1 MVAYHTPVLLR
12 ESVDGLKINTS
23 GTYVDCTFG
32 GGGHSREIL
41 SRLGAD
47 GRLVAFDQDA
57 EALANRPDDNRLT
70 LVHGNFK
77 YLLNY
82 LRFENAPKVDGILAD
97 LGVSGHHFDSE
108 TRGFSFRFDS
118 PLDMRM
124 NQEADF
130 TARNV
135 VNEYT
140 VDQLASIF
148 RMYGELDNAGRV
160 AWLIDGCRKNH
171 RINTVGELKEAIAQ
185 ATPQKAATK
194 FLAKVFQALRIEVNH
209 EMDALR
215 EMLEQT
221 ADAIRPGGRLVVI
234 TYHSLE
240 DRLVKNYMKNG
251 KFDGQA
257 EKDLYGNVDVPF
269 RMENHKVIVAGDRE
283 LDENSRSRSAKLRI
297 AERI

>member
-1 MVAYHTPVLLR
+1 MEAYHTPVLLK
-12 ESVDGLKINTS
+12 ESVDGLKINPS
-23 GTYVDCTFG
+23 GVYADCTFG

-41 SRLGAD
+41 SRLGAN
-47 GRLVAFDQDA
+47 GRLIAFDQDA

-77 YLLNY
+77 YLSNY
-82 LRFENAPKVDGILAD
+82 LRFEGAPQVDGILAD

-118 PLDMRM
+118 ELDMRM
-124 NQEADF
+124 NQQADF
-130 TARNV
+130 SAQDI
-135 VNEYT
+135 VNDYS

-160 AWLIDGCRKNH
+160 AWLIDGYRKSK
-171 RINTVGELKEAIAQ
+171 RIRTIGELKDAIAQ

-221 ADAIRPGGRLVVI
+221 ASVIKPGGRLVVI

-257 EKDLYGNVDVPF
+257 EKDLFGNVNVPF
-269 RMENHKVIVAGDRE
+269 RMESKVIVPDDRE
-283 LDENSRSRSAKLRI
+283 LEENSRSRSAKLRI
-297 AERI
+297 AEKI